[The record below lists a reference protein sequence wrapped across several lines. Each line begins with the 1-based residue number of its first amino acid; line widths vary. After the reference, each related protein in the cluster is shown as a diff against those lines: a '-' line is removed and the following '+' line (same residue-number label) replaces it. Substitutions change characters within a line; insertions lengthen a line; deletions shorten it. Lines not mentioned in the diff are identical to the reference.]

1 MVQYLP
7 ELRGKVENA
16 DRITL
21 EQLVQHHS
29 GIPNFTDSPDFRWD
43 KPFKNNEKT
52 LELVLNKPARF
63 EHGLRYE
70 YSNTN
75 YLLLGHILDNTLGYS
90 HHQYIEEAILRP
102 LQLKSTFSLLS
113 QANPERVM
121 SEYVVGCPHNVKGN
135 DFIEPGTSMAATA
148 QEVGLF
154 LTALHNGSLLNNKE
168 QSIYAGLYSFEL
180 AGLPEFGSL
189 LCRYRCCYHSV
200 HEHQQRQSLEFFRN
214 YAQAPS
220 QDLRNHNTLHVP

>member
-1 MVQYLP
+1 MAAAATKLIGKGQLDPTKSLVQYLP

-16 DRITL
+16 NRITL

-63 EHGLRYE
+63 EPGLRYE

-102 LQLKSTFSLLS
+102 LQLKSTFRLLS

-121 SEYVVGCPHNVKGN
+121 SGYVVGWPHDVKGN
-135 DFIEPGTSMAATA
+135 DFIEPGVSMVAMA
-148 QEVGLF
+148 Q
-154 LTALHNGSLLNNKE
+154 
-168 QSIYAGLYSFEL
+168 
-180 AGLPEFGSL
+180 
-189 LCRYRCCYHSV
+189 
-200 HEHQQRQSLEFFRN
+200 
-214 YAQAPS
+214 
-220 QDLRNHNTLHVP
+220 